1 MMYITSI
8 NIKEEKKGKVRAV
21 EEAYLQEGKG
31 LVNDINSRG
40 GEKEV
45 SILTF
50 EGREQIGDSKEGIC
64 MKRFYGNVEIKGLD
78 VESLAIGQRLKIDN
92 TILEITV
99 IGKECFPE
107 CNLLK
112 RGEICPLP
120 TSVAFARVVEGGIIQ
135 IGNKVDIEEEA
146 QK

>member
-1 MMYITSI
+1 MMYVTSI
-8 NIKEEKKGKVRAV
+8 NIKEEKKGKVRSISK
-21 EEAYLQEGKG
+21 AYLQIGKG
-31 LVNDINSRG
+31 LARDVNSQG

-64 MKRFYGNVEIKGLD
+64 MKRFYGNIEIKGLD
-78 VESLAIGQRLKIDN
+78 ITKLAIGQRLKIDH

-107 CNLLK
+107 CSLLQ

-120 TSVAFARVVEGGIIQ
+120 TSVAFAKVIEGGIIQ
-135 IGNKVDIEEEA
+135 TGNKVEI
-146 QK
+146 